1 MGAIHHFLL
10 QKSFFS
16 LFCSTCSYFPSHPR
30 PPTIDYPTCQPSYFF
45 PPCDSLPATTLAR
58 SGISFFCF
66 FFGNTLRLSD
76 KYLPLNFPILN
87 LFALVIYGG
96 SRRPIR
102 CAGLQRVCTVAL
114 TSGFLLHRSLFPRLP
129 GLANNNRFINKVFF
143 K

>member
-66 FFGNTLRLSD
+66 FFWKHITSLRQIPSAQFPNLEPICAGNLWRQPAPH
-76 KYLPLNFPILN
+76 K
-87 LFALVIYGG
+87 V
-96 SRRPIR
+96 RRPAA
-102 CAGLQRVCTVAL
+102 CVHCSFDVGLPVAPL
-114 TSGFLLHRSLFPRLP
+114 SVPSSARSSE
-129 GLANNNRFINKVFF
+129 
-143 K
+143 